1 MERPSASAGERR
13 AAELLARELEARGAR
28 VALEEERAHGTYW
41 WPVGLLCGA
50 AALAGLT
57 ARRGAALVAALAA
70 WAAMDDVSGAG
81 RQRFRRRVLPS
92 RTTVN
97 VVAEAGD
104 SAAERTV
111 VFVAHHDAAHSGMVF
126 HPDLARAFGRRFPK
140 LLERSFTTPP
150 TMWGAVWGPV
160 AVTLGLLLEWPR
172 LRRAGSDLCTGY
184 ALAMADIGARR
195 SVPGA
200 NDNATGMAVLVAL
213 AATLRREPLD
223 GVRVLLV
230 STGSEESF
238 MEGMRAFAERHF
250 SELPRDR
257 TTFVCL
263 DTLGSPDLLA
273 LEAEGMLRLRPY
285 PRDLIELVHECAEE
299 LGVFVHRRLRFR
311 NATDGVIALIAG
323 YPTITLGSVDRFKV
337 PTNYHWRTDTPEN
350 VDYGTLEAAVRLSS
364 AILKRLA
371 PGTIAAR

>member
-13 AAELLARELEARGAR
+13 AAELLGAELEARGAT
-28 VALEEERAHGTYW
+28 VALEEERVHGTYW

-50 AALAGLT
+50 AALAGFT
-57 ARRGAALVAALAA
+57 GRRDAALLSGLAS
-70 WAAMDDVSGAG
+70 WAATDDVSGAG
-81 RQRFRRRVLPS
+81 RQRFRRLLPS

-97 VVAEAGD
+97 LVAEAGERG
-104 SAAERTV
+104 AQRTV
-111 VFVAHHDAAHSGMVF
+111 VFVAHHDAAHSGLVF
-126 HPDLARAFGRRFPK
+126 DPDLARWFGRRFPK

-150 TMWGAVWGPV
+150 TMWGSVWGPV
-160 AVTLGLLLEWPR
+160 AVTLALLLRRPR
-172 LRRAGSDLCTGY
+172 LRLAGAVVSAGY
-184 ALAMADIGARR
+184 AAAMADIGVRR

-213 AATLRREPLD
+213 AGALEREPVEGL
-223 GVRVLLV
+223 RVLLV

-250 SELPRDR
+250 PELPPSR

-263 DTLGSPDLLA
+263 DTLGSPDLLG

-299 LGVFVHRRLRFR
+299 LGIFVHRRLRFR
-311 NATDGVIALIAG
+311 NATDGVIALIGG
-323 YPTITLGSVDRFKV
+323 YPTITLGSVDEFKV
-337 PTNYHWRTDTPEN
+337 PTHYHWPTDTPEN
-350 VDYGTLEAAVRLSS
+350 VSYGTVEDAARLSW

>member
-1 MERPSASAGERR
+1 MERPSASAGERT
-13 AAELLARELEARGAR
+13 AAELLAGELEERGAR
-28 VALEEERAHGTYW
+28 VELEEERVHGTYW
-41 WPVGLLCGA
+41 WPVGLLCAA

-57 ARRGAALVAALAA
+57 TRRGAALVAGLAA

-81 RQRFRRRVLPS
+81 RQRFRRLLPS

-104 SAAERTV
+104 PAAERTV
-111 VFVAHHDAAHSGMVF
+111 VFVAHHDAAHSGLVF

-150 TMWGAVWGPV
+150 TMWGSVWGPV
-160 AVTLGLLLEWPR
+160 AVALGLLLERPR
-172 LRRAGSDLCTGY
+172 LRRAGRNVCMGY
-184 ALAMADIGARR
+184 AAAMADIGSRR
-195 SVPGA
+195 SVPAA

-213 AATLRREPLD
+213 AGALRREPLP

-250 SELPRDR
+250 PELPRER
-257 TTFVCL
+257 TTFVCV

-285 PRDLIELVHECAEE
+285 PRDLIELVHECAGG
-299 LGVFVHRRLRFR
+299 LGIFVHRRLRFR
-311 NATDGVIALIAG
+311 NATDGVIALIGG
-323 YPTITLGSVDRFKV
+323 YPTITLGSVDEFKV
-337 PTNYHWRTDTPEN
+337 PTDYHWPTDVPEN
-350 VDYGTLEAAVRLSS
+350 VDYGTLEDGARLCW
-364 AILKRLA
+364 AILNRLA